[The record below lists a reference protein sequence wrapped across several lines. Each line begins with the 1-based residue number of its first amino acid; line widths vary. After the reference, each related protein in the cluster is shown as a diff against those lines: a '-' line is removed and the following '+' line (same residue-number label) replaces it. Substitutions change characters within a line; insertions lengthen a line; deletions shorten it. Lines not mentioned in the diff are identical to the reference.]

1 MPVFATADEITVYP
15 FRDSVSTED
24 RIFRHD
30 STRSP
35 EHRIVQPEGLS
46 KTGLE
51 VDHLLQGVK
60 SDAVDVGK
68 ELLDLGVQLVL
79 LVRVAGDIVKEKR
92 QRISGLLTRKFNNN
106 THISRAQ
113 WPLALELCSLQ
124 SKIQMF

>member
-1 MPVFATADEITVYP
+1 MNRQTDRRAELLYQYRALHSLACGRAIEIFIIIQGLWLPVFATADEITVYP

-51 VDHLLQGVK
+51 VDQK
-60 SDAVDVGK
+60 NDPADW
-68 ELLDLGVQLVL
+68 Q
-79 LVRVAGDIVKEKR
+79 
-92 QRISGLLTRKFNNN
+92 
-106 THISRAQ
+106 
-113 WPLALELCSLQ
+113 SLR
-124 SKIQMF
+124 